1 MTGDSGVKFAIDA
14 TDGATRYLHVRITIS
29 PPFTAKKLTLKFPR
43 WVPGSY
49 FIREPMQYLTGI
61 SCHQND
67 KDASFKRK
75 AVDTVEVKI
84 DDLSSDLVINYKI
97 LGIELSVRSTH
108 IDNSHLHMMP
118 PFTFLLP
125 TSGIDQSRMDM
136 NHRIDLYCP
145 TEWTPATQL
154 QLEFD
159 DLDTNSL
166 IGKTANMF
174 SFSAPDRDRLLDGI
188 MEVNSNKNINFKVDG
203 RNHVL
208 KLWDSGNFHP
218 GEKMVDRF
226 IEDMKKIVKEY
237 HALFGVP
244 DWGEYVTILQLT
256 EKSRG
261 GLEHLN
267 SQTSMLPRVCLID
280 GFDDEYRDLIS
291 LFSHEY
297 MHQWNVKRLRPKNF
311 IHYDLQQEIHTDLLW
326 WFEGCTSWLGDM
338 LCVRSGAWSE
348 EDWRK
353 DMERKLAR
361 HTVRNGSK
369 HESLAESSH
378 DAWIHLYR
386 SHSFSREIQISYYL
400 EGELAI
406 FCIDAELR
414 KRSKGKHGICN
425 LMVRLCEKYALGYPN
440 SIQIGVDYNDIR
452 KELVN
457 MSGGRNLGLHLD
469 KLVFDKSAPD
479 IAKALE
485 YYGIKLK
492 SKVTKNNQL
501 SNSWLGLNLSDTTG
515 KVTVTSHQTDSPLRQ
530 LIMPGDEIISINR
543 LRINS
548 IKSLKSILA
557 KLDPSNVEIC
567 YSHEGVIKFDKIDL
581 RIEPELKNK
590 LDGKGNAK
598 WRDYIASRVI

>member
-203 RNHVL
+203 RNHIL

-218 GEKMVDRF
+218 DEKMVDRF

-361 HTVRNGSK
+361 HKVRNGSE

-581 RIEPELKNK
+581 RVEPELKNK

>member
-29 PPFTAKKLTLKFPR
+29 PPFTGQKLTLKFPR

-67 KDASFKRK
+67 EDASFKRK

-159 DLDTNSL
+159 DLDANSL

-218 GEKMVDRF
+218 DEKMVDRF

-361 HTVRNGSK
+361 HTVRNGSE

-457 MSGGRNLGLHLD
+457 MSGGRNLGIHLD

-479 IAKALE
+479 ISKALE

-492 SKVTKNNQL
+492 SKVTENNQL

-543 LRINS
+543 LRVNS
-548 IKSLKSILA
+548 AKSLKTILA

>member
-29 PPFTAKKLTLKFPR
+29 PPFTGQKLTLKFPR

-159 DLDTNSL
+159 DLDANSL

-218 GEKMVDRF
+218 NEKMVDRF

-361 HTVRNGSK
+361 HTVRNGSE

-543 LRINS
+543 LRVNS
-548 IKSLKSILA
+548 AKSLKSILA

-581 RIEPELKNK
+581 RVEPELKNK

>member
-14 TDGATRYLHVRITIS
+14 TDGATRYLYVRITIS

-61 SCHQND
+61 SCHQNG

-159 DLDTNSL
+159 DLDANSL

-218 GEKMVDRF
+218 DQKIVDRF

-361 HTVRNGSK
+361 HTVRNGSE

>member
-1 MTGDSGVKFAIDA
+1 MTTDSGVKFAIDA
-14 TDGATRYLHVRITIS
+14 TDGASRYLHVRVTVS
-29 PPFTAKKLTLKFPR
+29 PPFTGNKLTLKFPR

-61 SCHQND
+61 SCHQNE
-67 KDASFKRK
+67 KDVSFARK
-75 AVDTVEVKI
+75 AVDSVEIKLS
-84 DDLSSDLVINYKI
+84 DQSSDLVVNYKI
-97 LGIELSVRSTH
+97 FGIELSVRSTH

-125 TSGIDQSRMDM
+125 TSGIDKSRMDM
-136 NHRIDLYCP
+136 EHKIEVYCP
-145 TEWTPATQL
+145 TEWSPATQL
-154 QLEFD
+154 HLVKKDENND
-159 DLDTNSL
+159 SMVGN
-166 IGKTANMF
+166 KANLYT
-174 SFSAPDRDRLLDGI
+174 FSAPDRDRLLDGI
-188 MEVNSNKNINFKVDG
+188 IEVNSNENIHFKVDG

-208 KLWDSGNFHP
+208 KLWDSGGFQTDSS
-218 GEKMVDRF
+218 MVNRF
-226 IEDMKKIVKEY
+226 IEDMKKIIKEY

-244 DWGEYVTILQLT
+244 DWGDYVTVLQLT

-280 GFDDEYRDLIS
+280 GFVDEYRDLIS

-326 WFEGCTSWLGDM
+326 WFEGCTSWLGDI

-348 EDWRK
+348 DDWRK
-353 DMERKLAR
+353 DMERKLSR
-361 HTVRNGSK
+361 HTIRNGSE

-414 KRSKGKHGICN
+414 KRSKGKHGICD
-425 LMVRLCEKYALGYPN
+425 LMVKLCEKYALGYPN
-440 SIQIGVDYNDIR
+440 AIQIGVDYKDIR

-457 MSGGRNLGLHLD
+457 MEGGRNLGKYLD
-469 KLVFDKSAPD
+469 ELVFDKSAPN
-479 IAKALE
+479 IAKALG
-485 YYGIKLK
+485 YYGLSLK
-492 SKVTKNNQL
+492 SKVSKDNQL
-501 SNSWLGLNLSDTTG
+501 SSSWLGLNLSDKGG
-515 KVTVTSHQTDSPLRQ
+515 KVLVSSHQSNSPLRE
-530 LIMPGDEIISINR
+530 LIMPGDELISINR

-548 IKSLKSILA
+548 VKSLKSILA
-557 KLDPSNVEIC
+557 KLEPSNVEIC
-567 YSHEGVIKFDKIDL
+567 YNHEGIIKLDKIDL

-590 LDGKGNAK
+590 LNGNGNAK

>member
-159 DLDTNSL
+159 DLDANSL

-218 GEKMVDRF
+218 NEKMVDRF

-361 HTVRNGSK
+361 HTVRNGSE

-543 LRINS
+543 LRVNS
-548 IKSLKSILA
+548 AKSLKSILA

>member
-361 HTVRNGSK
+361 HTVRNGSE

-543 LRINS
+543 LRVNS
-548 IKSLKSILA
+548 AKSLKSILA

>member
-203 RNHVL
+203 RNHIL

-218 GEKMVDRF
+218 DEKIVDRF

-581 RIEPELKNK
+581 RVEPELKNK

>member
-14 TDGATRYLHVRITIS
+14 TDGATRYLHVRITVS
-29 PPFTAKKLTLKFPR
+29 PPFNSKKLTLKFPR

-61 SCHQND
+61 SCHQNGID
-67 KDASFKRK
+67 VKFNRK
-75 AVDTVEVKI
+75 AVDSVDVKI
-84 DDLSSDLVINYKI
+84 NDLSSDLVINYKI

-125 TSGIDQSRMDM
+125 TSGIDKSRMDM
-136 NHRIDLYCP
+136 THQIELYSP

-154 QLEFD
+154 KLESK
-159 DLDTNSL
+159 DLQSISL
-166 IGKTANMF
+166 IGNKANMF
-174 SFSAPDRDRLLDGI
+174 TFSAPDRDHLLDGI
-188 MEVNSNKNINFKVDG
+188 MEVNANENINFKVDG

-208 KLWDSGNFHP
+208 KLWDSGNFQP
-218 GEKMVDRF
+218 DNVMVNRF
-226 IEDMKKIVKEY
+226 IEDMKKIIKEY

-244 DWGEYVTILQLT
+244 EWGEYVTVLQLT

-280 GFDDEYRDLIS
+280 GFADEYRDLIS

-361 HTVRNGSK
+361 HTIRNGSN

-414 KRSKGKHGICN
+414 KRSKGEHGICD
-425 LMVRLCEKYALGYPN
+425 LMVKLCEKYALGYPN
-440 SIQIGVDYNDIR
+440 AIQMGVDYKDIR

-457 MSGGRNLGLHLD
+457 MAGGRNLGKYLD
-469 KLVFDKSAPD
+469 SLVFEKSAPD
-479 IAKALE
+479 VGKALE
-485 YYGIKLK
+485 YYGLSLK
-492 SKVTKNNQL
+492 SKITKDNQL
-501 SNSWLGLNLSDTTG
+501 SSSWLGLNLSEKGG
-515 KVTVTSHQTDSPLRQ
+515 KLLVSSHQADSPLRQ
-530 LIMPGDEIISINR
+530 LIMPGDELISINR

-548 IKSLKSILA
+548 VKSLKSILQ

-567 YSHEGVIKFDKIDL
+567 YSHEGVINFDKIDL

-598 WRDYIASRVI
+598 WRDYIASRII

>member
-159 DLDTNSL
+159 DLDANSL

-218 GEKMVDRF
+218 DQKIVDRF

-361 HTVRNGSK
+361 HTVRNGSE

-414 KRSKGKHGICN
+414 KRSRGKHGICN

-543 LRINS
+543 LRVNS
-548 IKSLKSILA
+548 AKSLKSILA

>member
-159 DLDTNSL
+159 DLDANSL

-218 GEKMVDRF
+218 DEKIVDRF
-226 IEDMKKIVKEY
+226 IEDIKKIVKEY

-361 HTVRNGSK
+361 HTVRNGSE

-581 RIEPELKNK
+581 RVEPELKNK

>member
-1 MTGDSGVKFAIDA
+1 MTGDSGVTFAIDA

-29 PPFTAKKLTLKFPR
+29 PPFTGQKLTLKFPR

-159 DLDTNSL
+159 DLDANSL
-166 IGKTANMF
+166 IGRTANMF

-218 GEKMVDRF
+218 DEKIVDRF

-361 HTVRNGSK
+361 HTVRNGSE

>member
-159 DLDTNSL
+159 DLDANSL

-218 GEKMVDRF
+218 DEKIVDRF

-361 HTVRNGSK
+361 HTVRNGSE

-543 LRINS
+543 LRVNS
-548 IKSLKSILA
+548 AKSLKSILA

>member
-218 GEKMVDRF
+218 DEKIVDRF

-581 RIEPELKNK
+581 RVEPELKNK

>member
-67 KDASFKRK
+67 EDASFKRK

-159 DLDTNSL
+159 DLDAYSL

-218 GEKMVDRF
+218 DEKMVDRF

-353 DMERKLAR
+353 DMESKLAR
-361 HTVRNGSK
+361 HTVRNGSE

-543 LRINS
+543 LRVNS
-548 IKSLKSILA
+548 AKSLKSILA

>member
-159 DLDTNSL
+159 DLDANSL

-543 LRINS
+543 LRVNS
-548 IKSLKSILA
+548 VKSLKSILA

>member
-67 KDASFKRK
+67 EDASFKRK

-159 DLDTNSL
+159 DLDANSL

-218 GEKMVDRF
+218 DEKMVDRF

-353 DMERKLAR
+353 DMESKLAR
-361 HTVRNGSK
+361 HTVRNGSE

-543 LRINS
+543 LRVNS
-548 IKSLKSILA
+548 AKSLKSILA

>member
-159 DLDTNSL
+159 DLDANSL

-218 GEKMVDRF
+218 DEKMVDRF

-361 HTVRNGSK
+361 HTVRNGSE

-543 LRINS
+543 LRVNS
-548 IKSLKSILA
+548 AKSLKSILA

>member
-1 MTGDSGVKFAIDA
+1 MTGDSGVTFAIDA

-159 DLDTNSL
+159 DLDANSL

-218 GEKMVDRF
+218 DEKIVDRF

-361 HTVRNGSK
+361 HTVRNGSE

-543 LRINS
+543 LRVNS
-548 IKSLKSILA
+548 AKSLKSILA

>member
-159 DLDTNSL
+159 DLDANSL

-218 GEKMVDRF
+218 DEKIVDRF

-361 HTVRNGSK
+361 HTVRNGSE

-581 RIEPELKNK
+581 RVEPELKNK

>member
-14 TDGATRYLHVRITIS
+14 TDGTTRYLHVRITIS

-145 TEWTPATQL
+145 TEWIPATQL

-159 DLDTNSL
+159 DLDANSL

-188 MEVNSNKNINFKVDG
+188 IEVNSNKNINFKVDG

-218 GEKMVDRF
+218 DQKMVDRF

>member
-159 DLDTNSL
+159 DLDANSL

-218 GEKMVDRF
+218 DEKIVDRF

-361 HTVRNGSK
+361 HTVRNGSE

>member
-203 RNHVL
+203 RNHIL

-218 GEKMVDRF
+218 DEKIVDRF

-361 HTVRNGSK
+361 HTVRNGSE

-581 RIEPELKNK
+581 RVEPELKNK

>member
-1 MTGDSGVKFAIDA
+1 MTGDSGVTFAIDA

-159 DLDTNSL
+159 DLDANSL

>member
-1 MTGDSGVKFAIDA
+1 MTGDSGVTFAIDA

-543 LRINS
+543 LRVNS
-548 IKSLKSILA
+548 VKSLKSILA